1 MTIFTKITMNFRK
14 RGKAIYVI
22 FTLPQLII
30 VELRWI
36 GNSSKAHSLGLE
48 NRVDWTF
55 KKIL

>member
-1 MTIFTKITMNFRK
+1 MNFRK